1 MFISTPFL
9 SSSKLSLYIT
19 AWFYIPSIL
28 TMFNCSLLSR
38 LLANSSQT
46 GVIFWQC
53 SHQGAEHLTSLSRMM
68 RLISSKDS
76 AVAGF
81 SSGTFFII
89 SINLEL
95 YTNIFLHHSWQNL
108 CVDYPETSRT
118 EQSCGGHCGT
128 WWWWPHCP
136 RCPWQPS
143 WWGPASCSTPTLGW
157 RTSQSRCF
165 LLAGLFIVV
174 WVDIWNK

>member
-28 TMFNCSLLSR
+28 TMFNCTLFSR

-95 YTNIFLHHSWQNL
+95 YTNIFLHHSWQTYVL
-108 CVDYPETSRT
+108 IIQKHPGQSRAVVVIVELGDGDLTVHVVIGSLLGGGQPLAVPLHWGEEHHKVD
-118 EQSCGGHCGT
+118 
-128 WWWWPHCP
+128 
-136 RCPWQPS
+136 
-143 WWGPASCSTPTLGW
+143 ASCWQVYS
-157 RTSQSRCF
+157 
-165 LLAGLFIVV
+165 
-174 WVDIWNK
+174 